1 MFVMYVAYDIKG
13 GVEYA
18 KVCISKRNG
27 DKTSKNYINLGR
39 VLDKKRCIY
48 KNRERGVFTYS
59 VENNT
64 YGIPDSTVVL
74 PDIPARRREKL
85 LLDFGDTFFL
95 YSYLQK
101 SGLEAIIDAIE
112 YGNPD
117 TLYSMIFYYMLCSA
131 ACCHAGDW
139 WEGNYAKVIFPRA
152 NLTSQR
158 ISDFLVEV
166 GNEHTQRS
174 FFKKYIPYIT
184 QCKAK
189 GTNILIDSTGLPNSI
204 HFPLTAISNHNGE
217 IENEVRLIY
226 VTQQETGLPIY
237 FRYCPGNVID
247 VTTLMHTISELKAS
261 GVDTKFAILD
271 AGYYDDD
278 NIMALYESGISF
290 VTRLKENLKLYKRLV
305 AEHLPFIER
314 RENLVSYTGRYAFI
328 KRTEC
333 ELVEGYKA
341 YAYICLDIER
351 KNNESKKL
359 FSNAKT
365 QKLGNEAVFDK
376 MATQGAFILVS
387 SRRIA
392 EGEILPTY
400 YTRQQIEQIFDI
412 GKNYVG
418 LLPLR
423 VQNESTFRGHLLI
436 TFISSIIM
444 KKIQSYMSDTV
455 YNPFSLFMNLRNQKC
470 KVYDNLVIAQEAFKK
485 ANDCYKIF
493 DITCPVE
500 IPIT

>member
-1 MFVMYVAYDIKG
+1 MYIAYDVKG

-27 DKTSKNYINLGR
+27 KKTTKNYINLGR
-39 VLDKKRCIY
+39 VIDKEHHIY
-48 KNRERGVFTYS
+48 KNRKQGVFTYCI
-59 VENNT
+59 EDNT
-64 YGIPDSTVVL
+64 YDKPNSTVVL
-74 PDIPARRREKL
+74 PDIPLRRREKL

-101 SGLEAIIDAIE
+101 SGLAALIEAIE

-117 TLYSMIFYYMLCSA
+117 TLYSMIFYYILCSA

-139 WEGNYAKVIFPRA
+139 WEGNYAKVLFPKA

-158 ISDFLVEV
+158 VSDFLSAV
-166 GNEHTQRS
+166 GNEHIQRA
-174 FFKKYIPYIT
+174 FFRKYIPYIT
-184 QCKAK
+184 QSEVEGA
-189 GTNILIDSTGLPNSI
+189 NILIDSTGLPNSI

-217 IENEVRLIY
+217 ISNEVRLIY

-247 VTTLMHTISELKAS
+247 VTTLVHTISELKAS
-261 GVDTKFAILD
+261 GVKMNFAILD
-271 AGYYDDD
+271 AGYYDEK
-278 NIMALYESGISF
+278 NITMLYEKKISF
-290 VTRLKENLKLYKRLV
+290 VTRLKENLILYKGLLD
-305 AEHLPFIER
+305 EHLPFIER
-314 RENLVSYTGRYAFI
+314 RENLVNYNGRYAFI
-328 KRTEC
+328 KCTEC
-333 ELVEGYKA
+333 ELVKGHKG

-351 KNNESKKL
+351 KNSESKKL
-359 FSNAKT
+359 FSRAKT
-365 QKLGNEAVFDK
+365 QKLENEAVFDK
-376 MATQGAFILVS
+376 MANQGSFILVS
-387 SRRIA
+387 SKRIA
-392 EGEILPTY
+392 EEEILPTY

-436 TFISSIIM
+436 TFIASIIIR
-444 KKIQSYMSDTV
+444 KIQSYMNDTI

-470 KVYDNLVIAQEAFKK
+470 KVYNNLVITQEAFKK

-500 IPIT
+500 IPIA